1 MSKTL
6 KTLTATTTLND
17 TDLFLVRQA
26 ADTVDKSV
34 TAANLRLQMQASIKS
49 VHAVD
54 YGAKF
59 DGIQL
64 QDITTTNASAVIS
77 SASYEFVAADV
88 GKVFAL
94 KATTTSS
101 TYMIRG
107 SILSVSG
114 GDATLS
120 VNATASIA
128 GTAVIYFGTDDTIA
142 IQAAHDAVNTEDL
155 YGTGTWKYRQTGVV
169 VLAKGMSMITKEI
182 KLRPCVS
189 FQGQGRYA
197 TWLKWVSANTM
208 AVTDYFAMFH
218 GGGGNTSTRIYYDN
232 QFRDFRIDMS
242 AAFTTTY
249 SYHAKCVEI
258 IYNIKV
264 VFIGM
269 YLDSSPATSIGLDY
283 VANGIF
289 CDNFFYRSGR
299 LWATGGGGGSGMDFQ
314 TRASNMFTSENTL
327 LGEPQSSILS
337 RNIFID
343 PAVSAIR
350 CTNDLDTISNA
361 RTIISEN
368 IVVSKMATGKGIE
381 DNGNVGAIIV
391 GNTVNHFGTDQSTEG
406 PIGTEGQH
414 IWCGI
419 ISTGGNGGIIANN
432 SVQGGWYDGI
442 RLNRFQKTGSSL
454 TPIHYIVANNT
465 IRGATRNGIRAE
477 IDATYSMTN
486 VMIDGNSISANG
498 QAGIS
503 MTNTGSGGNINY
515 TTINGNQIYDN
526 GNTTAT
532 DAQKS
537 GIYINTTM
545 TGLMMSGNYI
555 YDSGAA
561 KQKYGMTID
570 TVTVSDA
577 FITTNHISGNTTSAI
592 NLVSTGAIA
601 GSVTN
606 NKGYQ
611 LGASTITVGASPY
624 TYTAGVTPEAVY
636 VSGGTVS
643 GITKNG
649 VTMPT
654 SGTFY
659 LNPNEAIV
667 VTYSVAPTMVKDQK

>member
-1 MSKTL
+1 MKTL

-17 TDLFLVRQA
+17 TDLALVRQV

-34 TAANLRLQMQASIKS
+34 TLANLRLQMQANVKS
-49 VHAVD
+49 VYAVD

-64 QDITTTNASAVIS
+64 QDITTTSGSPVIT
-77 SASYEFVAADV
+77 SASYSFVSTDV
-88 GKVFAL
+88 GKVFAI
-94 KATTTSS
+94 KSTTTSS

-107 SILSVSG
+107 TILSVSSG
-114 GDATLS
+114 SATLS
-120 VNATASIA
+120 TNATSSVA

-155 YGTGTWKYRQTGVV
+155 YGTGSWKYRQSGVV

-197 TWLKWVSANTM
+197 TWMKWVSANTM
-208 AVTDYFAMFH
+208 AVTDYYAMFT
-218 GGGGNTSTRIYYDN
+218 GVGGNGSTRIYYDN

-249 SYHAKCVEI
+249 SYHAKCVEM
-258 IYNIKV
+258 IYVIKP

-269 YLDSSPATSIGLDY
+269 YLDSSPATSVGLDY

-299 LWATGGGGGSGMDFQ
+299 LWSAGGGGGSGMDFQ

-327 LGEPQSSILS
+327 LGDPQSSILS

-350 CTNDLDTISNA
+350 CTDDLASVSNA

-368 IVVSKMATGKGIE
+368 IIVSKMATGKGIE

-391 GNTVNHFGTDQSTEG
+391 GNTVNHLGTDQTTEG

-419 ISTGGNGGIIANN
+419 ISTGGYGGIISNN
-432 SVQGGWYDGI
+432 SVIGGWYDGI
-442 RLNRFQKTGSSL
+442 RLNRFQKTASSL
-454 TPIHYIVANNT
+454 TPIHYIISGNVV
-465 IRGATRNGIRAE
+465 RGATRNGIRAE
-477 IDATYSMTN
+477 IDSTYLMTN
-486 VMIDGNSISANG
+486 IIIDGNSISDNG
-498 QAGIS
+498 DAGLS
-503 MTNTGSGGNINY
+503 MTNTGTGGDIKFITLNN
-515 TTINGNQIYDN
+515 NQIYDN
-526 GNTTAT
+526 GSSSAT
-532 DAQKS
+532 DGQKS
-537 GIYINTTM
+537 GIYINTAI

-555 YDSGAA
+555 YDAGAA
-561 KQKYGMTID
+561 TQKYGMTVD
-570 TVTVSDA
+570 TITISDG
-577 FITTNHISGNTTSAI
+577 FITSNHMSGNTSAALNLI
-592 NLVSTGAIA
+592 NSSSISGEI
-601 GSVTN
+601 TN
-606 NKGYQ
+606 NKGYH
-611 LGASTITVGASPY
+611 LGAATITVGASPY
-624 TYTAGVTPEAVY
+624 TYTAGNTPEIVY

-643 GITKNG
+643 SITKDG
-649 VTMPT
+649 VTMPS
-654 SGTFY
+654 SGSFS
-659 LNPNEAIV
+659 LGPNESLI
-667 VTYSVAPTMVKDQK
+667 VTYTVAPTMVKDRK